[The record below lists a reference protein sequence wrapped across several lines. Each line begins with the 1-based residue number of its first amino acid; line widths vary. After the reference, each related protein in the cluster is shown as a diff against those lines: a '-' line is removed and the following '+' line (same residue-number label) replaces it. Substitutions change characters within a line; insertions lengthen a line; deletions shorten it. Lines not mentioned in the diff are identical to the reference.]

1 MEKKYSIDLDKYG
14 EYPREDKESFIK
26 ELDEIEEKD
35 VVLVF
40 FGTQTGTAEEFA
52 TTFSQEITE
61 KLHIQ
66 SLLFDIE
73 EYDMSELLEIPLYS
87 KEKGKNIIV
96 SFFMST
102 YGEGEP
108 TDNAVDFWEWIQNC
122 VENDVNEDKPLKDL
136 KYVLFGLGNKT
147 YEFYDLIGRE
157 LNKMLKNWGGASIIG
172 EFGEGDDNEDTEG
185 DFQEWKE
192 KMYPCILDYF
202 QSSNTDTIENDEPTI
217 FTPSFIIKYIDDVNS
232 EKDVFIGEL
241 SRDGPRRWGYKDN
254 SIFELNNNKNK
265 QEYDVKHPFYA
276 KVSNCKQLFQDCYDS
291 YNINSDIKDTKLWD
305 QDVLDAMDICK
316 IEDNKINI
324 KRECLHLDIDISNSN
339 ITYNPGDHVAIY
351 PRNNEFIVNDLIK
364 LLGVSEKADTLI
376 TLEKNPKSKSHNTP
390 NISIPCTIR
399 TALTY
404 YLDINTALKIRQFE
418 IISGYTENSQEKDY
432 YNNIIDDFK
441 NSSIDMEKYHKT
453 LPQLLK
459 ECPETKIPI
468 EVVLGDL
475 LPKITPRYYSISSSP
490 NTNPNSLSVTAILVR
505 YPLFTVSSS
514 DLKLN
519 KMVYREGLCTGYLN
533 TIYKNSQNENVMD
546 QMINEL
552 NYDIN
557 TLHPPKLMLPISIRE
572 SSFKLPKDSTLPII
586 MIGPGTGIAPFRGFI
601 QERMWQAKQGK
612 NVGKTILFYGCRNR
626 NQDYLYH
633 QELEDI
639 YKELEER
646 KVQNNDKVKS
656 FDLEIINAF
665 SRETNK
671 KIYVQHRLAEHG
683 EMIWELI
690 REKRAHIY
698 ICGDANNMARDVQ
711 ACIENIAKT
720 VGGMGENQANILIKD
735 LKLKG
740 RFHEDVW

>member
-1 MEKKYSIDLDKYG
+1 
-14 EYPREDKESFIK
+14 
-26 ELDEIEEKD
+26 
-35 VVLVF
+35 
-40 FGTQTGTAEEFA
+40 
-52 TTFSQEITE
+52 
-61 KLHIQ
+61 
-66 SLLFDIE
+66 
-73 EYDMSELLEIPLYS
+73 MSELLELPLYS
-87 KEKGKNIIV
+87 KDKGKNVIV

-136 KYVLFGLGNKT
+136 SYVLFGLGNKT
-147 YEFYDLIGRE
+147 YEFYNLIGRE
-157 LNKMLKNWGGASIIG
+157 LNKILKNWGGASIIG

-192 KMYPCILDYF
+192 KMYPCILNYF
-202 QSSNTDTIENDEPTI
+202 QSSSSETIENDEPTE
-217 FTPSFIIKYIDDVNS
+217 FTSSFNIKYIDDINS
-232 EKDVFIGEL
+232 QKDVFIGEL
-241 SRDGPRRWGYKDN
+241 SRDGPRRWGCKDN
-254 SIFELNNNKNK
+254 SIFELNNNNK

-291 YNINSDIKDTKLWD
+291 YRINNDIKDTKLWD
-305 QDVLDAMDICK
+305 QDVLEATDICK
-316 IEDNKINI
+316 VEDNKINI
-324 KRECLHLDIDISNSN
+324 KRECLHFDIDISNSN

-351 PRNNEFIVNDLIK
+351 PRNNESIVNNLIN
-364 LLGVSEKADTLI
+364 LLGVTEKADTLI

-390 NISIPCTIR
+390 NISMPCTIR

-404 YLDINTALKIRQFE
+404 YLDINAVLKIRQFE
-418 IISGYTENSQEKDY
+418 IISGYTENSQEKEY
-432 YNNIIDDFK
+432 YNNIIENFK
-441 NSSIDMEKYHKT
+441 NTSTNMEKYHKT
-453 LPQLLK
+453 LSQILK

-490 NTNPNSLSVTAILVR
+490 NANPNTLSVTAILVR
-505 YPLFTVSSS
+505 YPLFTTSSP

-519 KMVYREGLCTGYLN
+519 KMVYSEGLCTGYLN
-533 TIYKNSQNENVMD
+533 SIYKNSQKENAMD

-557 TLHPPKLMLPISIRE
+557 TLHPPKLMIPISIRE
-572 SSFKLPKDSTLPII
+572 STFKLPRDTTLPII

-601 QERMWQAKQGK
+601 QERLWQAKQGK

-626 NQDYLYH
+626 NQDYLYR

-639 YKELEER
+639 KKELDER
-646 KVQNNDKVKS
+646 KSQNDNNIKS

-665 SRETNK
+665 SRETDK
-671 KIYVQHRLAEHG
+671 KVYVQHRLAEHG
-683 EMIWELI
+683 EIIWELI

-698 ICGDANNMARDVQ
+698 ICGDASNMARDVQ